1 MTGTTSWG
9 EFHNRSNKRQMNM
22 KTLFV
27 ALALLICASPMFG
40 AEMSGAD
47 EVNKWV
53 AITSGFAMAIASG
66 LCGLAQAKAVASS
79 AEAMARNPGASAAI
93 RFALLLGLVLIESLA
108 LYTLVIIF
116 AKVTY
121 TP

>member
-1 MTGTTSWG
+1 
-9 EFHNRSNKRQMNM
+9 M
-22 KTLFV
+22 KTKTFLILLALFV
-27 ALALLICASPMFG
+27 FASPIFAQG
-40 AEMSGAD
+40 PAAGSD
-47 EVNKWV
+47 EVRKWV

-66 LCGLAQAKAVASS
+66 LCGLAQAKAVAAS

-116 AKVTY
+116 AKVT
-121 TP
+121 

>member
-1 MTGTTSWG
+1 
-9 EFHNRSNKRQMNM
+9 MNTKM
-22 KTLFV
+22 ILV
-27 ALALLICASPMFG
+27 AMALLICASPMFG

-66 LCGLAQAKAVASS
+66 LCGLAQAKAVAAS

-116 AKVTY
+116 AKVKLGA
-121 TP
+121 